1 MPVLHL
7 HELLSSIAQFGPA
20 ASYDLGRVRDILGP
34 FYQR

>member
-7 HELLSSIAQFGPA
+7 RELLSSIAHFGLA
-20 ASYDLGRVRDILGP
+20 ASYDLGRVRDTLAP